1 MRRCPLSYLFFISRT
16 TLANDG
22 VSVLLLRT
30 FSLRIFSITGGQY
43 TMSNPL
49 EDAGYRLTEPRRR
62 VLDALREASGPL
74 TAQDVAERASAS
86 VASTYRVL
94 ALLVELGLV
103 SETPDDGAALPGC
116 ETRGRHYALCTA
128 HEHHHHFFCRSCHAT
143 LEVSCE
149 ALEVALAELAQTTGF
164 RLEQHDIM
172 LRGQCPACA
181 LATGTGGGG
190 GVHA

>member
-1 MRRCPLSYLFFISRT
+1 
-16 TLANDG
+16 
-22 VSVLLLRT
+22 
-30 FSLRIFSITGGQY
+30 
-43 TMSNPL
+43 MSNPL
-49 EDAGYRLTEPRRR
+49 EEAAFRLPEPGRR
-62 VLDALREASGPL
+62 VLAALRAASGPL

-94 ALLVELGLV
+94 PLLVELGLV

-128 HEHHHHFFCRSCHAT
+128 QEHHHHFFCRSCHAT

-149 ALEVALAELAQTTGF
+149 AVEVALAEMAQATGF

-181 LATGTGGGG
+181 LATGMGGGEG
-190 GVHA
+190 IHA

>member
-1 MRRCPLSYLFFISRT
+1 
-16 TLANDG
+16 
-22 VSVLLLRT
+22 
-30 FSLRIFSITGGQY
+30 
-43 TMSNPL
+43 MSNPL

-62 VLDALREASGPL
+62 VLDALREAQGPL
-74 TAQDVAERASAS
+74 TAQDVAERANAS

-149 ALEVALAELAQTTGF
+149 ELEQALTQLAQATGF

-181 LATGTGGGG
+181 LATGMGGDE

>member
-1 MRRCPLSYLFFISRT
+1 MRM
-16 TLANDG
+16 
-22 VSVLLLRT
+22 
-30 FSLRIFSITGGQY
+30 FSIIGKTEH
-43 TMSNPL
+43 MSNPL

-74 TAQDVAERASAS
+74 TAQDVAERAGAS

-94 ALLVELGLV
+94 ALMVELGLV

-143 LEVSCE
+143 LEVSSD
-149 ALEVALAELAQTTGF
+149 ALERALAEIEQTTGF
-164 RLEQHDIM
+164 RLEHHDVM
-172 LRGQCPACA
+172 LRGQCPACSLVA
-181 LATGTGGGG
+181 GAGGGEG
-190 GVHA
+190 ANA

>member
-1 MRRCPLSYLFFISRT
+1 
-16 TLANDG
+16 
-22 VSVLLLRT
+22 
-30 FSLRIFSITGGQY
+30 
-43 TMSNPL
+43 MSNPL
-49 EDAGYRLTEPRRR
+49 EDAGYKLTEPRRR

-103 SETPDDGAALPGC
+103 SETPDDGSALPGC

-149 ALEVALAELAQTTGF
+149 ALERALEELAQATGL

-181 LATGTGGGG
+181 LAAGMGGGE

>member
-1 MRRCPLSYLFFISRT
+1 
-16 TLANDG
+16 
-22 VSVLLLRT
+22 
-30 FSLRIFSITGGQY
+30 
-43 TMSNPL
+43 MSNPL

-62 VLDALREASGPL
+62 VLDALRTAAGPL
-74 TAQDVAERASAS
+74 TAQDVAERAGAS

-94 ALLVELGLV
+94 ALLVTLGLV

-116 ETRGRHYALCTA
+116 EARGRHYALCTA

-143 LEVSCE
+143 LEVASD
-149 ALEVALAELAQTTGF
+149 ALESALADLARTTGV

-181 LATGTGGGG
+181 LAAGSAGVGGDE
-190 GVHA
+190 GVQA

>member
-1 MRRCPLSYLFFISRT
+1 
-16 TLANDG
+16 
-22 VSVLLLRT
+22 
-30 FSLRIFSITGGQY
+30 
-43 TMSNPL
+43 MSSPL
-49 EDAGYRLTEPRRR
+49 EDAGYRMTEPRRR
-62 VLDALREASGPL
+62 VLDALREAGGPL

-128 HEHHHHFFCRSCHAT
+128 QEHHHHFFCRSCHAT
-143 LEVSCE
+143 LEVTSE
-149 ALEVALAELAQTTGF
+149 GLERALEELAQTTGF

-181 LATGTGGGG
+181 LATGMGGGE
-190 GVHA
+190 GVQA

>member
-1 MRRCPLSYLFFISRT
+1 M
-16 TLANDG
+16 G
-22 VSVLLLRT
+22 
-30 FSLRIFSITGGQY
+30 
-43 TMSNPL
+43 NPL

-62 VLDALREASGPL
+62 VLDALRMAAGPL
-74 TAQDVAERASAS
+74 TAQDVAERAGAS

-103 SETPDDGAALPGC
+103 SETPDDGMALPGC

-143 LEVSCE
+143 LEVASD
-149 ALEVALAELAQTTGF
+149 ALERALLELEQTAGL
-164 RLEQHDIM
+164 RVEQHDVM

-181 LATGTGGGG
+181 QAAGMGNAGGSRGG
-190 GVHA
+190 RGGRGGEGIKA

>member
-1 MRRCPLSYLFFISRT
+1 
-16 TLANDG
+16 
-22 VSVLLLRT
+22 
-30 FSLRIFSITGGQY
+30 
-43 TMSNPL
+43 MSNPL

-62 VLDALREASGPL
+62 VMEALREASGPL
-74 TAQDVAERASAS
+74 TAQDVAERAGAS

-103 SETPDDGAALPGC
+103 SETPDDGEALPGC

-128 HEHHHHFFCRSCHAT
+128 LEHHHHFFCRSCHAT

-149 ALEVALAELAQTTGF
+149 AVEQALTQLAQATGF

-181 LATGTGGGG
+181 LATGMGGAK
-190 GVHA
+190 GVQA